1 MKVLNLCCRQDHRF
15 EGWFGSDDDATG
27 QLEGEK
33 VECPICGDRVV
44 HRLPSA
50 PRLNLRT
57 SSRTSPV
64 EARARAAADAATA
77 PANQKPGGDAEPV
90 VSGPEHLQAAYL
102 SAVNYVLKHTEDVGN
117 RFAEEA
123 RRMHYDEVPQRGIRG
138 RATNSEREALLDEGI
153 EVLPLPLP
161 KAIKGPVQ

>member
-1 MKVLNLCCRQDHRF
+1 MKVLNLGCRLDHRF
-15 EGWFGSDDDATG
+15 EGWFGSDDDATSQLDGG
-27 QLEGEK
+27 Q
-33 VECPICGDRVV
+33 VECPICGDRTV

-64 EARARAAADAATA
+64 DAEARLPVDAAGSAAPSKPAGDAAPAMTA
-77 PANQKPGGDAEPV
+77 PEQ
-90 VSGPEHLQAAYL
+90 LQAAYV
-102 SAVNYVLKHTEDVGN
+102 SAVNYVLKNTEDVGN

-123 RRMHYDEVPQRGIRG
+123 RRMHYNEVPHRGIRG
-138 RATNSEREALLDEGI
+138 QATSSEREALLDEGI
-153 EVLPLPLP
+153 EVVPLPLP